1 MAQRMSTSFTFEGV
15 SSAGETIVWLPGRRA
30 GLEFVVELLTGDAVA
45 RPILARPS
53 MAAHAGLRA
62 ARMVARAAA
71 FLAERMGN
79 LDSST
84 TKGVL
89 DE

>member
-1 MAQRMSTSFTFEGV
+1 
-15 SSAGETIVWLPGRRA
+15 
-30 GLEFVVELLTGDAVA
+30 
-45 RPILARPS
+45 
-53 MAAHAGLRA
+53 
-62 ARMVARAAA
+62 MVARDAA

-84 TKGVL
+84 KKWVL

>member
-1 MAQRMSTSFTFEGV
+1 
-15 SSAGETIVWLPGRRA
+15 
-30 GLEFVVELLTGDAVA
+30 
-45 RPILARPS
+45 

-62 ARMVARAAA
+62 ARVVARDAA

-84 TKGVL
+84 KKGVL

>member
-1 MAQRMSTSFTFEGV
+1 
-15 SSAGETIVWLPGRRA
+15 
-30 GLEFVVELLTGDAVA
+30 
-45 RPILARPS
+45 
-53 MAAHAGLRA
+53 MAAHAGVRGA
-62 ARMVARAAA
+62 GMVAGDAA

-84 TKGVL
+84 NKGRL

>member
-1 MAQRMSTSFTFEGV
+1 
-15 SSAGETIVWLPGRRA
+15 
-30 GLEFVVELLTGDAVA
+30 
-45 RPILARPS
+45 

-62 ARMVARAAA
+62 AGMVARDAA

-84 TKGVL
+84 KRRGL

>member
-1 MAQRMSTSFTFEGV
+1 
-15 SSAGETIVWLPGRRA
+15 
-30 GLEFVVELLTGDAVA
+30 
-45 RPILARPS
+45 
-53 MAAHAGLRA
+53 MAAHADLCA
-62 ARMVARAAA
+62 ARMAARDAA

-84 TKGVL
+84 KKGVL

>member
-1 MAQRMSTSFTFEGV
+1 
-15 SSAGETIVWLPGRRA
+15 
-30 GLEFVVELLTGDAVA
+30 
-45 RPILARPS
+45 

-62 ARMVARAAA
+62 ARMVPRDAA

-84 TKGVL
+84 KKGVL

>member
-1 MAQRMSTSFTFEGV
+1 
-15 SSAGETIVWLPGRRA
+15 
-30 GLEFVVELLTGDAVA
+30 
-45 RPILARPS
+45 

-62 ARMVARAAA
+62 AGMVARDAA

-79 LDSST
+79 LDSPAK
-84 TKGVL
+84 KGVL

>member
-1 MAQRMSTSFTFEGV
+1 
-15 SSAGETIVWLPGRRA
+15 
-30 GLEFVVELLTGDAVA
+30 
-45 RPILARPS
+45 
-53 MAAHAGLRA
+53 
-62 ARMVARAAA
+62 MVARDAA

-84 TKGVL
+84 KRRGL

>member
-1 MAQRMSTSFTFEGV
+1 LQGGV
-15 SSAGETIVWLPGRRA
+15 TLIAMFA
-30 GLEFVVELLTGDAVA
+30 LTGTLGRCVRGAVPPWA

-62 ARMVARAAA
+62 ARMVARDAA

-79 LDSST
+79 LDSPAK
-84 TKGVL
+84 KGVL

>member
-1 MAQRMSTSFTFEGV
+1 
-15 SSAGETIVWLPGRRA
+15 
-30 GLEFVVELLTGDAVA
+30 
-45 RPILARPS
+45 

-62 ARMVARAAA
+62 ARMVPRDVA

-79 LDSST
+79 PDSST
-84 TKGVL
+84 KKGVL